1 MWSKSL
7 QKRLLGCQGPL
18 RGTVFV
24 ASPSDLRP
32 LQPAGYSRQEG
43 EKGNMTLSYLQQ
55 GWGTFDQAHASIFQ
69 VSEELYTFT
78 FIVVNLIPIVE
89 ESRSRG
95 DTRVQ
100 APEATG
106 SGPLCVSP

>member
-1 MWSKSL
+1 
-7 QKRLLGCQGPL
+7 
-18 RGTVFV
+18 
-24 ASPSDLRP
+24 
-32 LQPAGYSRQEG
+32 
-43 EKGNMTLSYLQQ
+43 MTLSYLQQ

-95 DTRVQ
+95 DKPPKRPAQVHSVFPHRV
-100 APEATG
+100 
-106 SGPLCVSP
+106 SLCGETASDPSSSLRFLCPPYFL